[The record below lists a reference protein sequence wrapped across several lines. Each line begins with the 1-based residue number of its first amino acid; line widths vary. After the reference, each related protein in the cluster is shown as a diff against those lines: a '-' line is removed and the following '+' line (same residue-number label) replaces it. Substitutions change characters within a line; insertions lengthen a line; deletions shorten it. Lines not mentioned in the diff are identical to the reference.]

1 VDAEREKEGTMEEER
16 SRRIIIRDQPED
28 DRSKG
33 SSRLERY
40 SVKWVSFRAGYVRD
54 ERMRGVED
62 MW

>member
-16 SRRIIIRDQPED
+16 SRRIIIRDQTED

-33 SSRLERY
+33 SSGLERY
-40 SVKWVSFRAGYVRD
+40 SVKWVSFRAGCVRD
-54 ERMRGVED
+54 ERVRGVED